1 MDTEL
6 TTEEIR
12 VLTEYI
18 RRSLMDYLKE
28 DRYEA
33 ISSFD
38 DVGKIYMAYFK
49 LKKQMSEKLG
59 LVSNGLLGED
69 KSHPFAESVM
79 MGMDGGEND

>member
-38 DVGKIYMAYFK
+38 DVGKIYLAYYK
-49 LKKQMSEKLG
+49 LKRQMSEKLG
-59 LVSNGLLGED
+59 LVFNELLGEQKNEED
-69 KSHPFAESVM
+69 L
-79 MGMDGGEND
+79 

>member
-1 MDTEL
+1 MDIEL

-18 RRSLMDYLKE
+18 KRSLMDYLKE

-38 DVGKIYMAYFK
+38 DVGKIYLAYFK
-49 LKKQMSEKLG
+49 LKQQMSAKLG
-59 LVSNGLLGED
+59 LVFESVLGERKD
-69 KSHPFAESVM
+69 EV
-79 MGMDGGEND
+79 EE

>member
-38 DVGKIYMAYFK
+38 DVGKIYLAYFK
-49 LKKQMSEKLG
+49 LKRQMSEKLG
-59 LVSNGLLGED
+59 LVFDSLLGER
-69 KSHPFAESVM
+69 KNE
-79 MGMDGGEND
+79 EEI

>member
-38 DVGKIYMAYFK
+38 DVGKIYLAYFK
-49 LKKQMSEKLG
+49 LKRQMSEKLG
-59 LVSNGLLGED
+59 LVFDNLLGERKD
-69 KSHPFAESVM
+69 EV
-79 MGMDGGEND
+79 EE

>member
-38 DVGKIYMAYFK
+38 DVGKIYLAYFK
-49 LKKQMSEKLG
+49 LKRQMSEKLG
-59 LVSNGLLGED
+59 LVLDRLVGECKD
-69 KSHPFAESVM
+69 EV
-79 MGMDGGEND
+79 EE

>member
-38 DVGKIYMAYFK
+38 DVGKIYLAYFK
-49 LKKQMSEKLG
+49 LKRQMSEKLG
-59 LVSNGLLGED
+59 LVFDRLLGER
-69 KSHPFAESVM
+69 KEV
-79 MGMDGGEND
+79 EE

>member
-18 RRSLMDYLKE
+18 RRSLIDYLKE

-38 DVGKIYMAYFK
+38 DIGKIYLAYFK
-49 LKKQMSEKLG
+49 LKRQMSEKFG
-59 LVSNGLLGED
+59 LVLEGLLGERKD
-69 KSHPFAESVM
+69 EV
-79 MGMDGGEND
+79 EE

>member
-28 DRYEA
+28 DGYEA

-38 DVGKIYMAYFK
+38 DVGKIYLAYFK
-49 LKKQMSEKLG
+49 LKRQMSEKLNLHLEG
-59 LVSNGLLGED
+59 ILGGHKDEV
-69 KSHPFAESVM
+69 EQ
-79 MGMDGGEND
+79 

>member
-18 RRSLMDYLKE
+18 RRSLMDYLKD

-38 DVGKIYMAYFK
+38 DIGKIYLAYFK
-49 LKKQMSEKLG
+49 LKCQMTEKLG
-59 LVSNGLLGED
+59 VVFNEVFD
-69 KSHPFAESVM
+69 VRKDEV
-79 MGMDGGEND
+79 EE

>member
-33 ISSFD
+33 VSSFD
-38 DVGKIYMAYFK
+38 DVGKIYLAYFK
-49 LKKQMSEKLG
+49 LKRQMSEKLG
-59 LVSNGLLGED
+59 LFLNELVGDLKKEED
-69 KSHPFAESVM
+69 L
-79 MGMDGGEND
+79 

>member
-18 RRSLMDYLKE
+18 RRSLMDYLKD

-38 DVGKIYMAYFK
+38 DIGKIYLAYFK
-49 LKKQMSEKLG
+49 LKRQMTEKLG
-59 LVSNGLLGED
+59 VVFNEVFD
-69 KSHPFAESVM
+69 VRKDEV
-79 MGMDGGEND
+79 EE

>member
-38 DVGKIYMAYFK
+38 DVGKIYLAYFK
-49 LKKQMSEKLG
+49 LKRQMSEKLG
-59 LVSNGLLGED
+59 LVLEGLLGEHKD
-69 KSHPFAESVM
+69 EV
-79 MGMDGGEND
+79 ENE

>member
-38 DVGKIYMAYFK
+38 DVGKIYLAYFK
-49 LKKQMSEKLG
+49 LKHQMSEKLG
-59 LVSNGLLGED
+59 LVFDSLLGERKNEED
-69 KSHPFAESVM
+69 L
-79 MGMDGGEND
+79 

>member
-18 RRSLMDYLKE
+18 KRSLMDYLRE

-38 DVGKIYMAYFK
+38 DVGKIYLAYFK
-49 LKKQMSEKLG
+49 LRKQMSEKLG
-59 LVSNGLLGED
+59 LVFNGLLGEGKEED
-69 KSHPFAESVM
+69 L
-79 MGMDGGEND
+79 